1 MGMTRDDE
9 IEHLKKRRAEL
20 KTISCNL
27 QDIFD
32 WFDKNENDLES
43 ITDFRDLEEA
53 IDYIDGVIYD
63 IDGELEDMIAED
75 EEAEADEDD

>member
-9 IEHLKKRRAEL
+9 IEHLRKRRAEL

-27 QDIFD
+27 QDTFD
-32 WFDKNENDLES
+32 WFSKNENDLES

-75 EEAEADEDD
+75 EESEADEHD